1 MFLSNDV
8 GQGSR
13 MVASGE
19 LNVGLVLNV
28 LFAVIIASFSLSQI
42 LPRLEAFS
50 KATAAAQ
57 TIFQTIYREPSIDSL
72 SDEGEKPDDLR
83 GEIEFKNV
91 SFIYPSRPEGIHSS
105 GRIDIFSDSIEE
117 CLFVHSSG

>member
-1 MFLSNDV
+1 MDI

-28 LFAVIIASFSLSQI
+28 LFAVMIASFSLSQI
-42 LPRLEAFS
+42 MPRIEAFA

-91 SFIYPSRPEGIHSS
+91 SFIYPSRPEGISLS
-105 GRIDIFSDSIEE
+105 TRVLTF
-117 CLFVHSSG
+117 